1 MLLQGFDALDPAA
14 QLSLDR
20 VVPTLEK
27 FTFGGWRAVGAIQLL
42 AGSPAR

>member
-1 MLLQGFDALDPAA
+1 
-14 QLSLDR
+14 
-20 VVPTLEK
+20 LEK